1 VSGFLETFAH
11 DGVSLQQSF
20 DVAVV
25 MPTILRP
32 EIKDALDSIFAQE
45 FQGRIQVL
53 IGIDVA
59 RGDPGLV
66 AAACAARPAH
76 CVVQLFHPGYSTSVR
91 HGGLCSAQDGGV
103 LRSVLSHLANSPLLA
118 YLDDD
123 NWWHPAHLRLLVE
136 AIRGRD
142 YAYNLRWFVHPCTK
156 RIVARDDWE
165 SVGQGRGV
173 FTALLGGFIDPNC
186 LMLDK
191 RRCFEALQGWMQP
204 LAQDPKGMSADRTVF
219 QYLSRHH
226 TGAGTNLPTVYYRM
240 DPGDPMHAERMKV
253 MSLMYEMAGG

>member
-1 VSGFLETFAH
+1 MTGVFSTFAH
-11 DGVSLQQSF
+11 EGVSLQQPF

-25 MPTILRP
+25 IPTILRP
-32 EIKDALDSIFAQE
+32 EIAEALASVFAQE
-45 FQGRIQVL
+45 FQGRIHVL
-53 IGIDVA
+53 VGIDVA

-66 AAACAARPAH
+66 EAACAARPAH
-76 CVVQLFHPGYSTSVR
+76 CVVQLFDPGYSTSVR

-103 LRSVLSHLANSPLLA
+103 LRTVLSHLANSPLIA

-142 YAYNLRWFVHPCTK
+142 YAYNLRWFVHPRTG

-173 FTALLGGFIDPNC
+173 YATSLGGFIDPNC

-191 RRCFEALQGWMQP
+191 RRCSDVLNAWMQP
-204 LAQDPKGMSADRTVF
+204 LAHDPVGMSADRMVF
-219 QYLSRHH
+219 QHLSRHY

-240 DPGDPMHAERMKV
+240 NPNDSMHGERMKA
-253 MSLMYEMAGG
+253 MGQAYAQAGE

>member
-1 VSGFLETFAH
+1 VSSLFSTFAH
-11 DGVSLQQSF
+11 EGVSLQQPF

-32 EIKDALDSIFAQE
+32 EIADALASIFEQE
-45 FQGRIQVL
+45 FAGRIQVL
-53 IGIDVA
+53 IGIDFA

-66 AAACAARPAH
+66 ETACAARPAH
-76 CVVQLFHPGYSTSVR
+76 CVVQLLDPGYSTSVR

-103 LRSVLSHLANSPLLA
+103 LRTVLSHLANSPLIA

-136 AIRGRD
+136 AIQGRD
-142 YAYNLRWFVHPCTK
+142 YAYNLRWFVHPRTK

-173 FTALLGGFIDPNC
+173 YAPLLGGFIDPNC

-191 RRCFEALQGWMQP
+191 RRCGDVLQAWMTP
-204 LAQDPKGMSADRTVF
+204 LANDPKGMSADRLVF
-219 QYLSRHH
+219 QHLSRFH

-240 DPGDPMHAERMKV
+240 DPDDAMHAERMKA
-253 MSLMYEMAGG
+253 MGAAFAEAGS